1 MRLLPRY
8 GSARRAVLLREW
20 LRRKANRDITAK
32 LRSQLIDKQL
42 DFIDSP
48 ARNKI
53 ACCSR
58 RAGKT
63 WMLVRG
69 ILLMAHTK
77 PDSDIAIVT
86 DTREHIK
93 KLIWDEMID
102 LAADLSMPLRANHND
117 LILRFPNK
125 SRIWL
130 SGIPT
135 IKDAK
140 KLKGFRFDLAV
151 IDECQDV
158 REEVLTY
165 ALDEVFAPALMDT
178 QGQLWMTGTPGTRKT
193 GRWFEVSSGTKQNWG
208 FWSWNQVDNPRFP
221 AWAHIAAAGED
232 WQNFA
237 KGYVQVEILGKGF
250 SLDDPKVRR
259 EWFGEWVEDL
269 SKAIF
274 YVPDEAIVTLEEK
287 WNWNL
292 ARLVAS
298 IDLGYTEEAAF
309 VVNALLAGKIRQVYE
324 HAQTRMSL
332 SDIIEHAR
340 SLYLKFPTS
349 GHASPGEIKTKIEMT
364 VVDPSGG
371 GANMNREIQQRFHL
385 PSVAADKTNKRD
397 YLILG
402 NDAFGR
408 GVVQVLPK
416 TARQLRSLEWDED
429 RKKEHDSGQPQ
440 GLADAWLYSW
450 RYLSLF
456 AEKSQKPSTPSE
468 DQLML
473 ERRLR
478 QIRKKSY

>member
-1 MRLLPRY
+1 MRLLPDH
-8 GSARRAVLLREW
+8 GSARRAVLLKEW
-20 LRRKANRDITAK
+20 LRRKAQKDVTKALRD
-32 LRSQLIDKQL
+32 QLIEKQK
-42 DFIDSP
+42 DFIDST
-48 ARNKI
+48 ARSKV

-69 ILLMAHTK
+69 ILLMAHSR

-93 KLIWDEMID
+93 KLVWDEMLDI
-102 LAADLSMPLRANHND
+102 AEELSIPLRANHND

-125 SRIWL
+125 SRVWL
-130 SGIPT
+130 AGIPT

-158 REEVLTY
+158 REEILAYT
-165 ALDEVFAPALMDT
+165 LDEVFAPALMDT
-178 QGQLWMTGTPGTRKT
+178 KGQLWMTGTPGARKH
-193 GRWFEVSSGTKQNWG
+193 GRWFEASSGASPGWSL
-208 FWSWNQVDNPRFP
+208 WSWNQVDNPRFP

-232 WQNFA
+232 WQKFA
-237 KGYVQVEILGKGF
+237 RGYVQVEILGKGF

-259 EWFGEWVEDL
+259 EWFGEWIEDL

-274 YVPDEAIVTLEEK
+274 KVPDGAIVSLEEK
-287 WNWNL
+287 WNWDA

-298 IDLGYTEEAAF
+298 IDLGFTEEAAF
-309 VVNALLAGKIRQVYE
+309 VVNALLDGKIRQVYE

-332 SDIIEHAR
+332 SDIIEHAK
-340 SLYLKFPTS
+340 SIYLKFP
-349 GHASPGEIKTKIEMT
+349 APGCTPANVKTRIEMT

-385 PSVAADKTNKRD
+385 PSSATEKTNKRD

-408 GVVQVLPK
+408 GVVKVLPK
-416 TARQLRSLEWDED
+416 TAQQLRSLEWDEE

-456 AEKSQKPSTPSE
+456 AEKTQKPMIPSE
-468 DQLML
+468 DELML
-473 ERRLR
+473 ARRLR
-478 QIRKKSY
+478 QIRKKNY

>member
-1 MRLLPRY
+1 VRILPRY
-8 GSARRAVLLREW
+8 GSARRAALLREW
-20 LRRKANRDITAK
+20 LRRKAYHDTIAA
-32 LRSQLIDKQL
+32 LRGQLIDKQL
-42 DFIDSP
+42 DFIDST
-48 ARNKI
+48 ARNKV

-69 ILLMAHTK
+69 LLIKAVAK
-77 PDSDIAIVT
+77 NDADIAIVT
-86 DTREHIK
+86 DTREHVK
-93 KLIWDEMID
+93 KLVWDEMLDICD
-102 LAADLSMPLRANHND
+102 DLSIQVRANHNE
-117 LILRFPNK
+117 LILRFPNR

-130 SGIPT
+130 AGLPT
-135 IKDAK
+135 VKDAK
-140 KLKGFRFDLAV
+140 KLRGFRFDLAV
-151 IDECQDV
+151 IDEAQDI
-158 REEVLTY
+158 REEVLNYTI
-165 ALDEVFAPALMDT
+165 DEVFSPALLDT
-178 QGQLWMTGTPGTRKT
+178 RGELWMTGTPGPRKH
-193 GRWFEVSSGTKQNWG
+193 GRWHEVSDGGGEGWQ

-221 AWAHIAAAGED
+221 AWAHLAAAGED
-232 WQNFA
+232 WKAFA
-237 KGYVQVEILGKGF
+237 RGYVQVEILGKGY

-274 YVPDEAIVTLEEK
+274 SIPDEAIVSIEEK
-287 WNWNL
+287 WNWAL

-298 IDLGYTEEAAF
+298 IDLGFTEEAAF
-309 VVNALLAGKIRQVYE
+309 VVNALLAGKVRQIYE

-340 SLYLKFPTS
+340 SLYLKFP
-349 GHASPGEIKTKIEMT
+349 GGAHAGSDIKTKIEMT

-371 GANMNREIQQRFHL
+371 GANMNREIQQRFKL
-385 PSVAADKTNKRD
+385 PSTAADKANKRD

-402 NDAFGR
+402 NDAFNR

-416 TARQLRSLEWDED
+416 TAQQLRSLEWDDD

-440 GLADAWLYSW
+440 GLADAWLYGW

-468 DQLML
+468 HEQML
-473 ERRLR
+473 ARRLQ